1 LAGGPCG
8 LPGQHATLH
17 APVDMTGAPVR
28 MIMLLIGL
36 LAVVLAGPCGA
47 AETVRV
53 GKPSTNHN
61 FLFSLVDVG
70 VRAGVFARHGLAVE
84 TANFNGSPRMMQAM
98 VGGNIDIGINTGP
111 DMAMIA
117 KGAPFTAV
125 AAISGAPDLGLGV
138 RPDGP
143 VHTIDD
149 LKGRKVSASG
159 TASVTG
165 WLVTELSRQQGWGS
179 DGIPI
184 VVATGAATWAL
195 LKTQEID
202 GICTDV
208 GSILLAEQRGAGKLL
223 LRFADRIPRFHMYVL
238 FATNEMLQ
246 AHPETVRAFVRGWF
260 DTLAY
265 VRAHKA
271 ETIRVANEVIGLGPE
286 ILGKLY
292 DTQLPLYSAT
302 GTFDR
307 EALNVLSRS
316 YIDMKTLAAE
326 PDMAALY
333 TEAFLPKR

>member
-1 LAGGPCG
+1 MPIRALAV
-8 LPGQHATLH
+8 LLAALL
-17 APVDMTGAPVR
+17 GAP
-28 MIMLLIGL
+28 
-36 LAVVLAGPCGA
+36 AQA

-70 VRAGVFARHGLAVE
+70 IRAGVFAKHGLDVE

-98 VGGNIDIGINTGP
+98 VAGNIDIGINTGP

-143 VHTIDD
+143 VQAIDD

-179 DGIPI
+179 NGIPI

-238 FATNEMLQ
+238 FATNEML
-246 AHPETVRAFVRGWF
+246 AKRPETVRAFVRGWF
-260 DTLAY
+260 DTIAY

-271 ETIRVANEVIGLGPE
+271 ETIRVADEVIGLGTD
-286 ILGKLY
+286 ILSRLY
-292 DTQLPLYSAT
+292 DTQLALYSDT
-302 GTFDR
+302 GAFDP
-307 EALNVLSRS
+307 EALKVLSRS
-316 YIDMKTLAAE
+316 YIDMKTLTAE
-326 PDMAALY
+326 PDMAKLY
-333 TEAFLPKR
+333 TEAFLPNR